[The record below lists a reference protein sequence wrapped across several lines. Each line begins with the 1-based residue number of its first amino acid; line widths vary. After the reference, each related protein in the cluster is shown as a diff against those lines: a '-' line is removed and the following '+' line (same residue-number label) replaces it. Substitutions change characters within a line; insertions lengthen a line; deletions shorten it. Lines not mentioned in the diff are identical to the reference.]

1 MPLLRFNMIEGRTDA
16 ELNNLLDAAHAA
28 VVAAFHVPEGDRY
41 QIVSEYKP
49 GRLRALDTG
58 LGIPRTDKLIIV
70 EVTSRARLQEQKRL
84 FYQYLCAQLKQ
95 ASNIDSSDIIVT
107 FVENGD
113 ADWSFGLGRAQFL
126 TGELT

>member
-58 LGIPRTDKLIIV
+58 LGIPRTDKLIIGRGHLASQ
-70 EVTSRARLQEQKRL
+70 TPRAKAAVLSVSLRS
-84 FYQYLCAQLKQ
+84 A
-95 ASNIDSSDIIVT
+95 
-107 FVENGD
+107 
-113 ADWSFGLGRAQFL
+113 
-126 TGELT
+126 